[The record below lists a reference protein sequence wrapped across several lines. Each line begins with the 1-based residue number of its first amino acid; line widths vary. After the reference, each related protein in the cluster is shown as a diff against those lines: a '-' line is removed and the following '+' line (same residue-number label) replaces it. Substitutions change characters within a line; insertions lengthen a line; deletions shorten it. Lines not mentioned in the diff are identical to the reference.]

1 MPFSALPA
9 LMSKPTYGDFGSQE
23 NLLKAQTEKPMLD
36 RYRGYIESG
45 GQTPYDQ
52 WYAFG
57 AHPDYG
63 TQLAHLRDI
72 STGPTPELAPL
83 EYEQFTR
90 DWVKQN
96 PMTGPAT
103 MAIFNP
109 AYQALKS
116 VGWRNDEKTTPASLD
131 QLAAGSR
138 GIWRGVADNLTGMK
152 K

>member
-1 MPFSALPA
+1 
-9 LMSKPTYGDFGSQE
+9 MSKPTYGDFGSQE

-36 RYRGYIESG
+36 RYRGYVESG
-45 GQTPYDQ
+45 GKTPYNE
-52 WYAFG
+52 WYSFG

-72 STGPTPELAPL
+72 SSGPTPELAPQ

-109 AYQALKS
+109 AYQALKA
-116 VGWRNDEKTTPASLD
+116 VGWRNDSKTTSPSLA
-131 QLAAGSR
+131 QLSAGSN
-138 GIWRGVADNLTGMK
+138 GIWKGVVDNYMK